1 LALGEVERKGQLDAD
16 AATLARK
23 GGYDQAYYQALL
35 DVAKGA
41 IDRSRSAAEL
51 VQKAAAA
58 IGTLYVGILGVSF
71 SVSNHHLPPRGL
83 APAVFLGIAI
93 ILSTAYVAYLTPPEE
108 VSLQPLS
115 TSPPERLQ
123 NRLDNFYAVIEA
135 TVARKTPWLRAAVVA
150 LGLGVVL
157 LPAPFLSLAGADRV
171 DPSAQTWPA
180 APVVA
185 SDRASLEA
193 ILYKAQVDE
202 VAARRQQLV
211 ESTSDVVV
219 WAVICLVGLAGV
231 AVIALRKPRGESS

>member
-1 LALGEVERKGQLDAD
+1 MPLDEVERKGELDAD

-35 DVAKGA
+35 DIAKGA

-51 VQKAAAA
+51 VQKSAAA

-71 SVSNHHLPPRGL
+71 SVSNRHLPPRGL

-108 VSLQPLS
+108 VELGPLS

-123 NRLDNFYAVIEA
+123 NRLDNFYAVIDA
-135 TVARKTPWLRAAVVA
+135 TVERKTPWLRAAVVA
-150 LGLGVVL
+150 LGVGVVL
-157 LPAPFLSLAGADRV
+157 LPAPFVSIAGGDKA
-171 DPSAQTWPA
+171 DPSAQAWPA
-180 APVVA
+180 APVVTG
-185 SDRASLEA
+185 DRAPLAA

-211 ESTSDVVV
+211 ESSSDVLV
-219 WAVICLVGLAGV
+219 WALIGLAGVGAV
-231 AVIALRKPRGESS
+231 AVIALRKPGGQST

>member
-1 LALGEVERKGQLDAD
+1 MPLNEVERKGQLDAD

-51 VQKAAAA
+51 VQKSAAA
-58 IGTLYVGILGVSF
+58 IGTLYVGIIGVTF
-71 SVSNHHLPPRGL
+71 SVSNHRLPPRGL
-83 APAVFLGIAI
+83 APAIFLGIAI

-108 VSLQPLS
+108 VDLGPLS

-123 NRLDNFYAVIEA
+123 NRLDNFYAVIDK
-135 TVARKTPWLRAAVVA
+135 TVERKTPWLRAAVVA

-157 LPAPFLSLAGADRV
+157 LPAPFVSLAGGDTADV
-171 DPSAQTWPA
+171 SAQAWPV
-180 APVVA
+180 APVVP
-185 SDRASLEA
+185 SDRVAVEA
-193 ILYKAQVDE
+193 IVYKAQVDE

-211 ESTSDVVV
+211 ESTSDVLV
-219 WAVICLVGLAGV
+219 WAVIGLAGV
-231 AVIALRKPRGESS
+231 VGVAFIASRKPGGSSS